1 MKPLQKGEVLGK
13 SLIAIIAISPAI
25 AFSDDQ
31 GHAIRDKVNQG
42 LNIAGAAKTL
52 VSDNVRK
59 AAPDFSKGWTSQELS
74 GLNAIVHSV
83 KIDPDTG
90 VITVN
95 YTEQAKKI
103 IISLTPSAGGASLV
117 AGTTPLE
124 DISWHCAVSNPGV
137 NKYVPDDCR
146 M

>member
-1 MKPLQKGEVLGK
+1 MKPLQKGGGLGR

-31 GHAIRDKVNQG
+31 GHAIRDNVNRG
-42 LNIAGAAKTL
+42 LSIAGAAQTL

-83 KIDPDTG
+83 KIDPASG

-103 IISLTPSAGGASLV
+103 IISLTPSAGGAGLV

-124 DISWHCAVSNPGV
+124 DISWHCAVSNPSV

>member
-13 SLIAIIAISPAI
+13 SLIAILAIAPAI
-25 AFSDDQ
+25 AFAENAD
-31 GHAIRDKVNQG
+31 HAVRERVSQG

-103 IISLTPSAGGASLV
+103 IISLTPSAGGTGLV

-124 DISWHCAVSNPGV
+124 DISWHCAVSNPSV

>member
-1 MKPLQKGEVLGK
+1 MKPLQKEGMLGK
-13 SLIAIIAISPAI
+13 LMIAIIGISPAI
-25 AFSDDQ
+25 AFSDNLD
-31 GHAIRDKVNQG
+31 HVIRDKVNQG

-74 GLNAIVHSV
+74 GLNPYLRSV

-95 YTEQAKKI
+95 YTEQAKEI
-103 IISLTPSAGGASLV
+103 IIKLTPSAGGAGLV
-117 AGTTPLE
+117 GGTTPLE
-124 DISWHCAVSNPGV
+124 GISWRCAVSNPGV

-146 M
+146 V

>member
-1 MKPLQKGEVLGK
+1 MKPLQKGGMLGK
-13 SLIAIIAISPAI
+13 SMIAIIGISPAI
-25 AFSDDQ
+25 AFSDNLD
-31 GHAIRDKVNQG
+31 HVIRDKVNQG
-42 LNIAGAAKTL
+42 LNIAGAAQTL

-103 IISLTPSAGGASLV
+103 IISLTPSAGGASLA

-124 DISWHCAVSNPGV
+124 DISWHCAVSNPSA

>member
-1 MKPLQKGEVLGK
+1 MKPLQKGGMLGK
-13 SLIAIIAISPAI
+13 SMIAIIAISPAI
-25 AFSDDQ
+25 VFADNP

-42 LNIAGAAKTL
+42 LNIAGAAQTL

-59 AAPDFSKGWTSQELS
+59 AAPDFSRGWTSQEMN

-95 YTEQAKKI
+95 YTEQAKEI
-103 IISLTPSAGGASLV
+103 IIKLIPSAGGTGLV
-117 AGTTPLE
+117 GGTPPLE
-124 DISWHCAVSNPGV
+124 DISWRCAVSNPGV

>member
-1 MKPLQKGEVLGK
+1 MKPLQKEGMLGK
-13 SLIAIIAISPAI
+13 LMIAIIGISPAI
-25 AFSDDQ
+25 AFSDNLD
-31 GHAIRDKVNQG
+31 HVIRDKVNQG

-74 GLNAIVHSV
+74 GLNPFLRSV
-83 KIDPDTG
+83 RIDPDTG

-103 IISLTPSAGGASLV
+103 IIKLTPSAGGAGLV
-117 AGTTPLE
+117 GGTTPLE
-124 DISWHCAVSNPGV
+124 DISWHCTVSNPGV

-146 M
+146 V

>member
-1 MKPLQKGEVLGK
+1 MKALQKKGVLSK
-13 SLIAIIAISPAI
+13 SMIAIIGISPAI
-25 AFSDDQ
+25 AFSDNLD
-31 GHAIRDKVNQG
+31 HVIRDKVNQG
-42 LNIAGAAKTL
+42 LSIAGAAQTL
-52 VSDNVRK
+52 VSDNVRS

-74 GLNAIVHSV
+74 GLNPYLRSV

-103 IISLTPSAGGASLV
+103 SISLIPSAGGAGLV
-117 AGTTPLE
+117 AGKTPLE
-124 DISWHCAVSNPGV
+124 DISWQCAVSDASN
-137 NKYVPDDCR
+137 NKFVPDNCR

>member
-1 MKPLQKGEVLGK
+1 MKPLQKGGVLGK

-25 AFSDDQ
+25 AFSDEQ

-52 VSDNVRK
+52 VNDNMRK

-103 IISLTPSAGGASLV
+103 IISLTPSAGGAGLV

-124 DISWHCAVSNPGV
+124 DISWHCAVSSPSA